1 MHEQNR
7 LYYFINEI
15 MVIWYLSKYASPEKY
30 SFGTRHFY
38 LGKEWVKNGYEVII
52 FASNQN
58 HIADKLPQFKG
69 KYFREDIEGVN
80 TIWLN
85 TPKAKKSTGLS
96 RIFGWFHFEWQLF
109 SVSKKGISKPDV
121 VIASSL
127 SLLTVINAYLFSKRY
142 GAKFIFEV
150 RDIWPLSAIELGGY
164 SKFNPFII
172 LLSIIEKFGYKKA
185 KAIIGTIPNLGEHV
199 QNIIGSGE
207 KCFCIPQGLSLD
219 FYKESQRI
227 SQDYVES
234 YIPKNKFIVGYAG
247 TINTN
252 NPLETL
258 IDAANILQ
266 DHADIHFL
274 IVGKGDMKEK
284 LINKSKHLENVSFPP
299 VVDKKQVNNL
309 LQFVNVCY
317 DSFSSNLAKYG
328 LSRNKW
334 IDYMYAAKPIICSYS
349 GFQSMVNEANSGSF
363 VEYGNAQVLV
373 EEILK
378 YSRMSKQQLEEIGT
392 NGKNFLIENRTFD
405 KLALQY
411 QQIIESL

>member
-1 MHEQNR
+1 
-7 LYYFINEI
+7 
-15 MVIWYLSKYASPEKY
+15 MVIWYLCKYASPEKY
-30 SFGTRHFY
+30 FFGTRHFY
-38 LGKEWVKNGYEVII
+38 LGKEWVKKGHDVTI
-52 FASNQN
+52 FTSNNN
-58 HIADKLPQFKG
+58 HITDNLPQFDG
-69 KYFREDIEGVN
+69 KYYREDIEGVN

-85 TPKAKKSTGLS
+85 TFKAKRSSGLS
-96 RIFGWFHFEWQLF
+96 RILGWLHFEWQLF
-109 SVSKKGISKPDV
+109 SVYKKDIKKPDV

-127 SLLTVINAYLFSKRY
+127 SLLTVINAFFFSKRY

-172 LLSIIEKFGYKKA
+172 LLFFIEKFGYKKA
-185 KAIIGTIPNLGEHV
+185 KAIVGTIPNLGEHV
-199 QNIIGSGE
+199 QNIIGSRE

-219 FYKESQRI
+219 FYKESQNI
-227 SQDYVES
+227 NQDYIER
-234 YIPKNKFIVGYAG
+234 YIPKGKFIVGYAG

-266 DHADIHFL
+266 EHTEIHFI

-284 LINKSKHLENVSFPP
+284 LISLSNHLHSVSFPP
-299 VVDKKQVNNL
+299 IVDKRQVNDL

-363 VEYGNAQVLV
+363 VEYGNAQVLA

-378 YSRMSKQQLEEIGT
+378 YSKMSKQQLEEIGA

-411 QQIIESL
+411 EKIIEMA